1 MALDFPSAKMAI
13 EFVEKLDTQTC
24 ALKVG
29 YQLFV
34 AEGPALIEK
43 LVRRGFDIFLDLKF
57 HDIPNTVAQACVTA
71 AHLGVWM
78 INVHACGGQP
88 MMVAAREAI
97 DKCNIVRIPY
107 LIAVTVLTSM
117 DQKTLT
123 SIGVERQVPDVVH
136 QWASMAEQS
145 GLDGVVCSAQEAAII
160 RRHCQPEFMIVTPG
174 IRMPANE
181 HDDQH
186 RVVGPSDARRFGATH
201 IVVGRPITQ
210 AEDPSAALELFQ
222 GAFSS
227 AQ

>member
-13 EFVEKLDTQTC
+13 EFVDKLDNQTC

-34 AEGPALIEK
+34 AEGPSLIEK
-43 LVRRGFDIFLDLKF
+43 LVQRGFDIFLDLKF
-57 HDIPNTVAQACVTA
+57 HDIPNTVAQACAAA

-88 MMVAAREAI
+88 MMIAAREAI
-97 DKCNIVRIPY
+97 DRCNLARIPH

-117 DQKTLT
+117 NQKTLT
-123 SIGVERQVPDVVH
+123 SIGVEGQVPDVVRR
-136 QWASMAEQS
+136 WASMAEQS
-145 GLDGVVCSAQEAAII
+145 RLDGVVCSAQEATII

-186 RVVGPSDARRFGATH
+186 RVVSPSDARRLGATH

-222 GAFSS
+222 GAFDS
-227 AQ
+227 A